1 MRLRGN
7 SHVGSNPTSSAIV
20 RFNENSV
27 FGVIFFDI
35 TSRFGIIKKI
45 KGVKY
50 ESRVKKVHLN
60 KDKTRVQN
68 V

>member
-1 MRLRGN
+1 MFN
-7 SHVGSNPTSSAIV
+7 STMFVELIDICKKNKNDAK
-20 RFNENSV
+20 
-27 FGVIFFDI
+27 GVIFFDI
-35 TSRFGIIKKI
+35 TSPFGIIKKT